1 MYLDNNNHVT
11 TAITPAE
18 LIEKLQALPQDDT
31 ILGLV
36 LDGAFFT
43 AVWDEMY
50 AYTNLRLPPHMPE
63 DIKYAVIGSIITT
76 LAGNNGEALFSTA
89 VRISTRKF
97 IDNYTS

>member
-1 MYLDNNNHVT
+1 MYLDNNNHVI

-18 LIEKLQALPQDDT
+18 LIEKLQALPQDEI

-50 AYTNLRLPPHMPE
+50 AHTDLRLPPTMP
-63 DIKYAVIGSIITT
+63 DHIKYSVIGSIATRQ
-76 LAGNNGEALFSTA
+76 ASNNGDAMFATA
-89 VRISTRKF
+89 VRVAARKF